1 MKSTKSFDAR
11 GLKSLMKVSYY
22 PGCSLEGTAAD
33 YAASIAG
40 VAPLLD
46 LDLAELE
53 DWNCCGASA
62 AHSINHQLSLELPA
76 RNLAL
81 AREAGRDLVV
91 PCALCFNRLKAA
103 EKDQLHRAE
112 AQTAGGRNG
121 GKIWDLLEFL
131 TQESFL
137 SILKK
142 KLVRPLTGLKAVGYY
157 GCLASRPPEI
167 TDKADYENPEDFE
180 RLLQVLQA
188 EPIDWSYKTDCCG
201 AGLAMARPDLID
213 TLVTRLYDRA
223 LAAGAECFVVACQ
236 MCQANLDLSQGRISK
251 KAGKDYYLPVI
262 YFTELIGLAL
272 GHPEAASW
280 LARHIVDPRPL
291 LRKKGLM

>member
-1 MKSTKSFDAR
+1 
-11 GLKSLMKVSYY
+11 MKVSYY

-33 YAASIAG
+33 YAASIAA
-40 VAPLLD
+40 VTPLLD
-46 LDLAELE
+46 LELAELE

-62 AHSINHQLSLELPA
+62 AHSLNHKLSLELPA
-76 RNLAL
+76 RNLEL
-81 AREAGRDLVV
+81 ARKSGLDLVV

-103 EKDQLHRAE
+103 EKEQNLPTK
-112 AQTAGGRNG
+112 AQAGRKNG

-131 TQESFL
+131 TQKPFL
-137 SILKK
+137 STLKNK
-142 KLVRPLTGLKAVGYY
+142 VVRPLTGLKAVGYY

-167 TDKADYENPEDFE
+167 TDKADYENPEDLE

-188 EPIDWSYKTDCCG
+188 DPIDWSYKTDCCG
-201 AGLAMARPDLID
+201 AGLALARPDLID
-213 TLVTRLYDRA
+213 TLVGRLYDRA

-251 KAGKDYYLPVI
+251 TSGKNYYLPVF

-272 GHPEAASW
+272 GHQEAEGW
-280 LARHIVDPRPL
+280 LARHLVDPRPL
-291 LRKKGLM
+291 LRGKGLLR